1 MGGTA
6 LGITD
11 PIPPVTNT
19 EIHISCV
26 TGAIEGFTAVAAKD
40 GHAFGEGNVSMAGN
54 YFPRPTA
61 RTTATRCLPG
71 PTRC

>member
-1 MGGTA
+1 M
-6 LGITD
+6 
-11 PIPPVTNT
+11 
-19 EIHISCV
+19 